1 MNSKYLKT
9 LEFHKILRRLAEHS
23 SFSAGW
29 ELAMNLAPSSD
40 MEEVRRRQKETTEAR
55 YLLKT
60 RPGLSLSGASDIRE
74 KVERAEK
81 GAVLLPTELLDIR
94 NTLSCGRALRNS
106 ILRLKACLPNLS
118 LTASAIED
126 CPHIISEIGRCINE
140 KGEVVDSASKE
151 LARIRREIK
160 ITRERLLNRLEK
172 IVTSPENT
180 SFLQETFITQR
191 SGRYVIPLKADFKG
205 RIPGIVHDLSAS
217 GATIFIEPI
226 ATLEL
231 GNLLRELELEE
242 KKEVNRL
249 LSSLSSLVA
258 EEGQKIKRT
267 VEALAEL
274 DLTLAKAKYA
284 EEIEGVEPELV
295 PFRRKCEE
303 HPGSTI
309 RLKKARH
316 PLLDPEKVVPI
327 DVHLSDDYFILV
339 ITGPNTGGK
348 TVSLKT
354 VGLLSLMAQAG
365 MHIPADEGSALSV
378 FSGIYADIGEEQSI
392 EQSLSTFSSHMTNI
406 INILR
411 MADERSLVI
420 LDDLGAGTDPS
431 EGSSLAQALLLHL
444 LRRRITTF
452 VATHYPELK
461 VFAHAT
467 TGIENACVEFD
478 VETLS
483 PTYKL
488 SIGLPGRSNALEI
501 AERLGLRP
509 EIVEEARNLMS
520 PRELETEELLL
531 DIRRAHEEAIKEREE
546 AKRARQEAEELKREL
561 EERLR
566 ELKVSRRE
574 ILQVAREEAR
584 RELRAV
590 KEELRG
596 IRARLRAASFE
607 EELIKQSEEKL
618 EEIERRTA
626 PPEPIPFLSL
636 REPISVGDTVSIKR
650 LGITGEVIS
659 LSEDGAEVQAG
670 RFRLKA
676 RLEDLEKT
684 TSTIRG
690 DFLPSASFHTSPGLE
705 IDLRGQTV
713 EEALP
718 RLDKYLDDSYLA
730 ELPFVRVIH
739 GKGEGILRRAVR
751 EMLNGHPLVESHRP
765 GEEHEGGDGVTVVKL
780 TS

>member
-1 MNSKYLKT
+1 
-9 LEFHKILRRLAEHS
+9 
-23 SFSAGW
+23 
-29 ELAMNLAPSSD
+29 
-40 MEEVRRRQKETTEAR
+40 
-55 YLLKT
+55 
-60 RPGLSLSGASDIRE
+60 
-74 KVERAEK
+74 
-81 GAVLLPTELLDIR
+81 
-94 NTLSCGRALRNS
+94 
-106 ILRLKACLPNLS
+106 
-118 LTASAIED
+118 
-126 CPHIISEIGRCINE
+126 
-140 KGEVVDSASKE
+140 
-151 LARIRREIK
+151 
-160 ITRERLLNRLEK
+160 
-172 IVTSPENT
+172 
-180 SFLQETFITQR
+180 
-191 SGRYVIPLKADFKG
+191 
-205 RIPGIVHDLSAS
+205 
-217 GATIFIEPI
+217 
-226 ATLEL
+226 
-231 GNLLRELELEE
+231 
-242 KKEVNRL
+242 
-249 LSSLSSLVA
+249 
-258 EEGQKIKRT
+258 
-267 VEALAEL
+267 
-274 DLTLAKAKYA
+274 
-284 EEIEGVEPELV
+284 
-295 PFRRKCEE
+295 
-303 HPGSTI
+303 
-309 RLKKARH
+309 
-316 PLLDPEKVVPI
+316 
-327 DVHLSDDYFILV
+327 
-339 ITGPNTGGK
+339 
-348 TVSLKT
+348 
-354 VGLLSLMAQAG
+354 
-365 MHIPADEGSALSV
+365 
-378 FSGIYADIGEEQSI
+378 
-392 EQSLSTFSSHMTNI
+392 MTNI

-626 PPEPIPFLSL
+626 PPEPIPSLSL